1 MQSTC
6 RGELLAREEHAT
18 VRGLIPVSCLFARR
32 INHRHPEPEL
42 AHDLIAPAAV
52 PVGEPRLGGQSDR
65 GDAEPGCR
73 ETGDGERIGGLLDG
87 EQGGEGEETVGRPAA
102 DRPNIPLSTP

>member
-52 PVGEPRLGGQSDR
+52 DEPVLGLVRVGEGSGDLGGAVRPRSDR
-65 GDAEPGCR
+65 AACRGCR
-73 ETGDGERIGGLLDG
+73 RTGGLD
-87 EQGGEGEETVGRPAA
+87 QQAR
-102 DRPNIPLSTP
+102 R